1 MLSTIRN
8 TKKKRQNIQILLSL
22 NVPRKNDQR
31 QPEEKN
37 QINNKF
43 PTNVNVTNIRD
54 VSNGN
59 G

>member
-8 TKKKRQNIQILLSL
+8 TKKKKTKYSNII
-22 NVPRKNDQR
+22 VIECARKNDQR